1 MNLDNMEKGLLWITA
16 LVTSILTIRG
26 DTSNVTYEV
35 FTNSTTWKDAANA
48 CNQLNGTLIDSSEYF
63 ENVNN
68 INLSEN
74 NTYWTS
80 SFSFLTQW
88 VELIGC
94 FYIRVQNFTAVCIQ
108 HNDNSIDIGWTC
120 YAYCEKHTSFG
131 IIDDVCVCFSETP
144 SNISIPSSNKCPS
157 CSNSSSFQCG
167 VGGYTALYKKRNDI
181 PGTGM
186 CGSYNC
192 QRDNGNVSSFGYKGE
207 LCEGF
212 LEVQCNGGFQS
223 NGGVNWM
230 KARQVCEEKN
240 SFILRH
246 PVSDCKKDPSDRT
259 PYWDNIHRDNA
270 SFTTGFELRSG
281 IQLHHR
287 ELLKCSSVT
296 PGEGIPDYD
305 RCNSSKAGYICKI
318 EHPSETYTP
327 TICTINQTE
336 PDVSTIPPTRTTT
349 GEPTSRDT
357 LPSNSEQATISQT
370 ISNITE
376 AENMVLYIAIGAG
389 VGGFILIALVVIIIC
404 TCRKR
409 SNRKRA
415 TEKES
420 KDRHDIDLDGG
431 QVNHMEAAERYV
443 SMKSEQSIV
452 RYKDI
457 GKNGGDCYE
466 QIVLP
471 DEEPSEGFPK
481 VNGIVCNGD
490 KKQRSNDVP
499 ETSNVVEDNKTED
512 HYAELD
518 SESHPKEKIRIQP
531 ETNTV
536 KINDQK
542 EGEDDYDHFGQANI
556 RSSVSSNYDHVH
568 LRNSITT
575 KKEHEDD
582 TEDYDHIPGAAG
594 RRNEAEVDST
604 YDHAQNF
611 ELRDSAS
618 SNYDHVVLLGDQE
631 HSDANRVSDD
641 YDHTT
646 NVSNVGT
653 EDENRGSN
661 YTQVTL
667 PDST

>member
-1 MNLDNMEKGLLWITA
+1 MSLDNMEKGLLWITA

-26 DTSNVTYEV
+26 QTSNVTYMV
-35 FTNSTTWKDAANA
+35 CTNRTTWKDAASA
-48 CNQLNGTLIDSSEYF
+48 CNQLNGTLIDSSEYI
-63 ENVNN
+63 ENASNKT
-68 INLSEN
+68 LSEN
-74 NTYWTS
+74 NSYWTS
-80 SFSFLTQW
+80 SFSFLTEW
-88 VELIGC
+88 VELKGC
-94 FYIRVQNFTAVCIQ
+94 FYIQNSTAVCIQ
-108 HNDNSIDIGWTC
+108 HNDNSVDIGWSC
-120 YAYCEKHTSFG
+120 YAYCENYTYFG

-144 SNISIPSSNKCPS
+144 SNISIPSFNNCPS

-167 VGGYTALYKKRNDI
+167 VDGYTALYKIRKDFNK
-181 PGTGM
+181 TEM
-186 CGSYNC
+186 CASYNC
-192 QRDNGNVSSFGYKGE
+192 QGNGKNAYSFGFTGQSCKG
-207 LCEGF
+207 L
-212 LEVQCNGGFQS
+212 LKVQCNDGHVSSKLTSWFE
-223 NGGVNWM
+223 
-230 KARQVCEEKN
+230 ARQVCEKRN

-246 PVSDCKKDPSDRT
+246 PLAECKTKPHKSNPS
-259 PYWDNIHRDNA
+259 WDNIHRNNA

-281 IQLHHR
+281 IRLHNR
-287 ELLKCSSVT
+287 QLLKCSLIT
-296 PGEGIPDYD
+296 PGNDKPDYD
-305 RCNSSKAGYICKI
+305 RCNSSKNGYICKI
-318 EHPSETYTP
+318 EHSPDVYSP
-327 TICTINQTE
+327 AICTINQTE

-357 LPSNSEQATISQT
+357 LPSN
-370 ISNITE
+370 
-376 AENMVLYIAIGAG
+376 MLYIAIGAG
-389 VGGFILIALVVIIIC
+389 VGGFILIVLIVIIIC

-481 VNGIVCNGD
+481 VHGIVCNGD
-490 KKQRSNDVP
+490 KKQRNNDVP

-575 KKEHEDD
+575 KKEHADD

-646 NVSNVGT
+646 NVSKVGT

-667 PDST
+667 PDPT